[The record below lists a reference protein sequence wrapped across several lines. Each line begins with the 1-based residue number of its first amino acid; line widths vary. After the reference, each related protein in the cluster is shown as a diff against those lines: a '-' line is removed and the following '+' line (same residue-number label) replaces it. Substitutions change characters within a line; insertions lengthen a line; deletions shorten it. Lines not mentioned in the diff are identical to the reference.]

1 MKLRSTSTCA
11 WDHDCQAGKYATATY
26 CTRNHRIYFNHSMA
40 TKPCFRTTAQK
51 TEITQTKPSLD
62 DSKLGSS
69 NVQSIHIRG

>member
-1 MKLRSTSTCA
+1 
-11 WDHDCQAGKYATATY
+11 
-26 CTRNHRIYFNHSMA
+26 MA